1 MLASA
6 SLILS
11 MISLTF
17 ISESKEKR
25 KPRKSL
31 RRERDVA
38 FFSEQL
44 VNLTR
49 SELLHMK
56 FAFHVGNAMFEL
68 FLVPHTRHRL
78 SLKENQVGYILGYY
92 GFVSLLSN
100 TLLVP
105 WISSYSVSYLLILL
119 SAHSA
124 GLLAWGLS
132 SETAITVGGITLV
145 AITSSL
151 YINLIQALVAELG
164 DPMNA
169 GATMGLSAMVDRASR
184 IIAPLIGGFT
194 LQENSPISI
203 GLAAFSFEVYSAIV
217 LVVSTMTWS
226 RKSSDKKKT
235 E

>member
-6 SLILS
+6 SLVLS

-17 ISESKEKR
+17 ISESKERR
-25 KPRKSL
+25 KPKKSI

-38 FFSEQL
+38 FFSKQL
-44 VNLTR
+44 VSLTR
-49 SELLHMK
+49 NQLLHMK
-56 FAFHVGNAMFEL
+56 FAFHIGNAMFEL
-68 FLVPHTRHRL
+68 FLVSHTRRQL
-78 SLKENQVGYILGYY
+78 FLKENQVGYILGYY
-92 GFVSLLSN
+92 GFASLLSN

-105 WISSYSVSYLLILL
+105 WVTSYSVGYLLALL
-119 SAHSA
+119 SAHSL

-132 SETAITVGGITLV
+132 TETAITVGGVTLV

-194 LQENSPISI
+194 LQDSSPISI
-203 GLAAFSFEVYSAIV
+203 GVAAFSFEVYSAIV
-217 LVVSTMTWS
+217 LVFSTTTWS
-226 RKSSDKKKT
+226 KETDGKKKL

>member
-1 MLASA
+1 M
-6 SLILS
+6 
-11 MISLTF
+11 
-17 ISESKEKR
+17 
-25 KPRKSL
+25 
-31 RRERDVA
+31 A

-44 VNLTR
+44 VRLTR

-68 FLVPHTRHRL
+68 FLVPHSRRQL
-78 SLKENQVGYILGYY
+78 ALKENQVGYILGYY

-105 WISSYSVSYLLILL
+105 WITKYSVGYLLTLL
-119 SAHSA
+119 TTHSI

-132 SETAITVGGITLV
+132 TETAITVAGITIV

-151 YINLIQALVAELG
+151 YVNLIQALVAELG

-184 IIAPLIGGFT
+184 VIAPLIGGFT
-194 LQENSPISI
+194 LQESSPISI
-203 GLAAFSFEVYSAIV
+203 GIAAFSFEVYSAIV

-226 RKSSDKKKT
+226 KRSQMKKKA